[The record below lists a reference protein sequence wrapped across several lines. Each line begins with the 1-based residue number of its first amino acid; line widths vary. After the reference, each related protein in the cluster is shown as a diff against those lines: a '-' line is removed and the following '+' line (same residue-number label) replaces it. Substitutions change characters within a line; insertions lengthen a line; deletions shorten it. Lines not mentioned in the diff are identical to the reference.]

1 MAVSKTP
8 TSKTGRSTSGSPGP
22 MSVEMRRRK
31 IAETAYFLAAQRGF
45 QAGNTIGNRLIA
57 ENKINNKLARKR

>member
-8 TSKTGRSTSGSPGP
+8 SGKTDRGTSGSPGP

-31 IAETAYFLAAQRGF
+31 IAETAYFLAAQRDF
-45 QAGNTIGNRLIA
+45 QGGDTVDDWLTA
-57 ENKINNKLARKR
+57 ENKVDTKLASKR